1 MPGTIRISVLDIVNL
16 PSPSPPSSM
25 SIQVTMGRKEYQI
38 GDDGDFS
45 IPLTT
50 LHENLVVKLLDK
62 DGNEVARTGVET
74 KLVVEKGLWDDFFP
88 FEGGGEAHL
97 KIQFTLSEEE
107 QNRIRMMRLS
117 ALKKKHG
124 ELLNPSSKVAE
135 STLAVWRKVATEG
148 NVDTSVGSENIKAE
162 MARGFSVSDS
172 FKVADAKSRIR
183 KLTQPSEK
191 QIIPVKDHTQYR
203 SEDPSPSPPF
213 DGIDSGPTR
222 VSSKKIFKKIEN
234 QSPNNAVLA
243 AASKGEKDSLFAHTT
258 STSSTV
264 KTTSVFPGLEEGI
277 ARNMEARDPL
287 KSTPSND
294 MQPRTR
300 APLAKTEQSLS
311 GTENIA
317 NYQFKRT
324 KVENSK
330 GAKLMPQEVHSPFP
344 KEESQQAA
352 SQNETGIGPTRP
364 LRGTKS
370 SHDTGHLSLT
380 VMENQPD
387 SSHDWSCEQHDS
399 SGNVVRRSGEAIDSV
414 DSHKLKFRR
423 ASNDKLKSASC
434 CQREHDAYER
444 SGAWIFPD
452 EPRNLCITTGGKQAM
467 HLMGCCSMETS
478 TWRGKIRILMSENA
492 GEHME
497 VRRNGNEVKK
507 DQKNSYR
514 KNRAKTDSST
524 DIDPPGGPF
533 GQVMKVAIMV
543 GFGALVLLTRQ
554 RKDR

>member
-287 KSTPSND
+287 KSTPSNVRKMISVLESSLAQD

-492 GEHME
+492 GE
-497 VRRNGNEVKK
+497 
-507 DQKNSYR
+507 
-514 KNRAKTDSST
+514 
-524 DIDPPGGPF
+524 
-533 GQVMKVAIMV
+533 VMKVAIMV